1 MKKSIS
7 KMALLLVFM
16 SLASQVNAQDF
27 SPQMMAQR
35 QLDNLTTQLS
45 LSKDQIKKM
54 EPLLI
59 SRVEKMMEF
68 RQAGMEREEM
78 MAEMKKINE
87 SQMESIKG
95 ILTPEQFEKYKTVQ
109 SQMRQGGPPIN

>member
-1 MKKSIS
+1 MKKLIS
-7 KMALLLVFM
+7 TLSLVLFLALT
-16 SLASQVNAQDF
+16 SQVKAQDF
-27 SPQMMAQR
+27 NPQMMAQR
-35 QLDNLTTQLS
+35 QLDRLTTELT

-54 EPLLI
+54 EPLLV

-78 MAEMKKINE
+78 MAEMKKLNDG
-87 SQMESIKG
+87 QMDVIKA

-109 SQMRQGGPPIN
+109 SQMRQGGPPRN

>member
-1 MKKSIS
+1 MKKLIS
-7 KMALLLVFM
+7 TLSMVLFLALT
-16 SLASQVNAQDF
+16 SQVKAQDF
-27 SPQMMAQR
+27 NPQMMAQR
-35 QLDNLTTQLS
+35 QLDRLTTELT

-54 EPLLI
+54 EPLLV

-78 MAEMKKINE
+78 MAEMKKLNDG
-87 SQMESIKG
+87 QMEAIKA

-109 SQMRQGGPPIN
+109 SQMRQGGPPRN